1 MSAWALAYEGF
12 DADEQ
17 GLREALCTLGN
28 GVLGSRGAVPEARAD
43 DTHYPGTYRAGV
55 FNRLT
60 DHIDEVEITNE
71 SMVNLPNWLFLRF
84 RVDDGPWVVPED
96 ASFEDYRTELDLRRG
111 VLTRHLSV
119 LLDDDRRLR
128 VTQRRL
134 VHLGDPRLAALE
146 STFLAEGF
154 SGRLTVQC
162 AIDTKVSNW
171 GVERYRDL
179 SDEHLELLSCQEV
192 DAHTALV
199 VARTNQ
205 SQLRLAEAQRA
216 RVYDDTGAE
225 PEESSRQWLE
235 DDGLIGHAL
244 ELPVSED
251 RSVTVEKLVAIVVGG
266 DPAISEPAET
276 AARATVHA
284 PGFDELLAS
293 HVAKWDQLWDRFGL
307 RFGENES
314 VQQVVNL
321 HTFHALQT
329 ASHNTIDRDVGVPA
343 RGLHGEAY
351 RGHIFWDEV
360 FILPYLNLRMP
371 ILTRSLLLYRHRRL
385 GEARDRAARAGHA
398 GATFPWQS
406 GSDGREESQQMHLNP
421 MSGEWKPD
429 NSSLQHHIN
438 LAVAYN
444 VWQYVETTADRDFL
458 RYYGL
463 ELMVEVTRF
472 FASLAT
478 YDRVDDRYHLCGVM
492 GPDEFH
498 EGYPDRDDPG
508 LDDNAYTNVMV
519 VWTIRRTF
527 ELLDLLPEPVRHDV
541 ERELDLSRSEL
552 DQWEDLTRRMYVPFH
567 GEQIISQFAGYDEL
581 EELDWDDY
589 RRRYGDIQRLDRI
602 LHAEDDTPDRYK
614 VAKQADT
621 LMLFYLLTADELE
634 QILRGLGYD
643 WSPDRIP
650 DTIEYYR
657 ARTSHGSTLSA
668 VVHSWLLARSDRR
681 RSWDLFEQALR
692 SDVDDVQGGTTQE
705 GIHLGAMTGT
715 LDLVQRGYTGLAVE
729 ENVLRFEPTLPD
741 EVAELTFPLHYR
753 GHQLRVHLNHDC
765 LKVSAASS
773 DLPGVT
779 IGFDHRCE
787 TLRGGETLTFDMA
800 DGRVP
805 GDLR

>member
-1 MSAWALAYEGF
+1 MSVWTLSYDGY
-12 DADEQ
+12 DPGEQ

-28 GVLGSRGAVPEARAD
+28 GVLGSRGAAPEARAD
-43 DTHYPGTYRAGV
+43 DVHYPGTYRAGV

-60 DHIDEVEITNE
+60 DRIDEVEITNE

-84 RVDDGPWVVPED
+84 RVDDGPWFAPDD
-96 ASFEDYRTELDLRRG
+96 ATLDEYRTELDLRRG
-111 VLTRHLSV
+111 VLTRHLTVV
-119 LLDDDRRLR
+119 LDEDRRLR

-134 VHLGDPRLAALE
+134 VHLADPRLAALE

-154 SGRLTVQC
+154 SGTLTVGC
-162 AIDTKVSNW
+162 AIDTAVRNW

-179 SDEHLELLSCQEV
+179 SDEHLEVLATEEV
-192 DAHTALV
+192 DDRTTLV

-205 SQLRLAEAQRA
+205 SQLRVAEAQRI
-216 RVYDDTGAE
+216 RVQDDEGEEPAE
-225 PEESSRQWLE
+225 VPRRWFEE
-235 DDGLIGHAL
+235 DGLVGHEL
-244 ELPVSED
+244 ELPLAED
-251 RSVTVEKLVAIVVGG
+251 RPITVEKVVSIVVGG
-266 DPAISEPAET
+266 DPAISEPGET
-276 AARATVHA
+276 AVRATIHA
-284 PGFDELLAS
+284 EGFDGLLAG
-293 HVAKWDQLWDRFGL
+293 HVTKWDQLWDRFEL
-307 RFGENES
+307 RFGENEA
-314 VQQVVNL
+314 VQQVLNL

-329 ASHNTIDRDVGVPA
+329 ISHNTIDRDVGAPA

-371 ILTRSLLLYRHRRL
+371 VLTRSLLLYRHRRL

-421 MSGEWKPD
+421 VSGEWKPD
-429 NSSLQHHIN
+429 NSRLQHHVN

-463 ELMVEVTRF
+463 ELLVEVARF
-472 FASLAT
+472 FASMAT
-478 YDRVDDRYHLCGVM
+478 YDRIDDRYHLRGVM

-498 EGYPDRDDPG
+498 DGYPDRDEPG
-508 LDDNAYTNVMV
+508 LDDNAYTNLMV
-519 VWTIRRTF
+519 VWTIQRTF
-527 ELLDLLPEPVRHDV
+527 ELLELLPEQVRHDV
-541 ERELDLSRSEL
+541 ESELELSRSEL
-552 DQWEDLTRRMYVPFH
+552 DHWEDLTRRMFVPFH
-567 GEQIISQFAGYDEL
+567 GDGIISQFAGYDEL

-589 RRRYGDIQRLDRI
+589 RQRYDDIQRLDRI
-602 LHAEDDTPDRYK
+602 LHAEDDTPNRYK

-634 QILRGLGYD
+634 RMLQGLGYD
-643 WSPDRIP
+643 WTPDRIP

-668 VVHSWLLARSDRR
+668 LAHSWLHARSDRR
-681 RSWDLFEQALR
+681 RSWALFEQALR
-692 SDVDDVQGGTTQE
+692 SDIDDIQGGTTQE

-729 ENVLRFEPTLPD
+729 EDALRFEPTLPD

-753 GHQLRVHLNHDC
+753 GHQLRVQLDHDC
-765 LKVSAASS
+765 LRVSAAPS
-773 DLPGVT
+773 DLPAVR
-779 IGFDHRCE
+779 IGFDDQRE
-787 TLRGGETLTFDMA
+787 VLRGGETLTFEMS
-800 DGRVP
+800 
-805 GDLR
+805 GDRAPE

>member
-1 MSAWALAYEGF
+1 MSVWTLSYDGY
-12 DADEQ
+12 DPGEQ

-28 GVLGSRGAVPEARAD
+28 GVLGSRGAAPEARAD
-43 DTHYPGTYRAGV
+43 DVHYPGTYRAGV

-60 DHIDEVEITNE
+60 DRIDEVEITNE

-84 RVDDGPWVVPED
+84 RVDDGPWFAPDD
-96 ASFEDYRTELDLRRG
+96 ATLDEYRTELDLRRG
-111 VLTRHLSV
+111 VLTRHLTVV
-119 LLDDDRRLR
+119 LDEDRRLR

-134 VHLGDPRLAALE
+134 VHLADPRLAALE

-154 SGRLTVQC
+154 SGTLTVGC
-162 AIDTKVSNW
+162 AIDTAVRNW

-179 SDEHLELLSCQEV
+179 SDEHLEVLSSEEV
-192 DAHTALV
+192 DDRTTLV

-205 SQLRLAEAQRA
+205 SQLRVAEAQRI
-216 RVYDDTGAE
+216 RVHDDEGEEPAE
-225 PEESSRQWLE
+225 TSRRWFEE
-235 DDGLIGHAL
+235 DGLVGHEL
-244 ELPVSED
+244 ELPLAED
-251 RSVTVEKLVAIVVGG
+251 RPITVEKVVSIVVGG
-266 DPAISEPAET
+266 DPAISEPGET
-276 AARATVHA
+276 AVRATIHA
-284 PGFDELLAS
+284 EGFDGLLAG
-293 HVAKWDQLWDRFGL
+293 HVTKWDQLWDRFEL
-307 RFGENES
+307 RFGENEA
-314 VQQVVNL
+314 VQQVLNL

-329 ASHNTIDRDVGVPA
+329 ISHNTIDRDVGAPA

-371 ILTRSLLLYRHRRL
+371 VLTRSLLLYRHRRL

-421 MSGEWKPD
+421 VSGEWKPD
-429 NSSLQHHIN
+429 NSRLQHHVN

-463 ELMVEVTRF
+463 ELLVEVARF
-472 FASLAT
+472 FASMAT
-478 YDRVDDRYHLCGVM
+478 YDRIDDRYHLRGVM

-498 EGYPDRDDPG
+498 DGYPDRDEPG
-508 LDDNAYTNVMV
+508 LDDNAYTNLMV
-519 VWTIRRTF
+519 VWTIQRTF
-527 ELLDLLPEPVRHDV
+527 ELLELLPEQVRHDV
-541 ERELDLSRSEL
+541 ESELELSRSEL
-552 DQWEDLTRRMYVPFH
+552 DHWEDLTRRMFVPFH
-567 GEQIISQFAGYDEL
+567 GDGIISQFAGYDEL

-589 RRRYGDIQRLDRI
+589 RQRYDDIQRLDRI
-602 LHAEDDTPDRYK
+602 LHAEDDTPNRYK

-634 QILRGLGYD
+634 RMLQGLGYD
-643 WSPDRIP
+643 WTPDRIP

-668 VVHSWLLARSDRR
+668 LAHSWLHARSDRR

-692 SDVDDVQGGTTQE
+692 SDIDDIQGGTTQE

-729 ENVLRFEPTLPD
+729 EDALRFEPTLPD

-753 GHQLRVHLNHDC
+753 GHQLRVQLDHDC
-765 LKVSAASS
+765 LRVSAAPS
-773 DLPGVT
+773 DLPAVR
-779 IGFDHRCE
+779 IGFDDQRE
-787 TLRGGETLTFDMA
+787 VLRGGETLTFEMS
-800 DGRVP
+800 
-805 GDLR
+805 GDRAPE